1 MNAIKNVLRPFY
13 APVINGVS
21 DFLFG
26 PKRYKYLYQYVDKTK
41 AKNIMEI
48 GTWNGYRAKMM
59 IETAKKHHTSKEIT
73 YFGFDLFEGMT
84 KELYQEE
91 ISKMPP
97 TKKEVESILA
107 TTGATIKLY
116 MGNTTTTLPEV
127 ASSLPMMDFVFIDG
141 GHAIETI
148 ENDWKYTQVV
158 MNENTVVIFDDYWN
172 DRMDGGA
179 KPIVDKIDTNTFDVE
194 ILPGVDSFNNADH
207 GQLNIQFAKVMRRKT
222 ASTTSHA

>member
-21 DFLFG
+21 DFFFG
-26 PKRYKYLYQYVDKTK
+26 PKRYKYLYQYVDRTK

-48 GTWNGYRAKMM
+48 GTWNGYRGKMM
-59 IETAKKHHTSKEIT
+59 IETAKKHHASNEIS

-84 KELYQEE
+84 KEIYQEE

-97 TKKEVESILA
+97 TRKEVEGALA
-107 TTGATIKLY
+107 TTGAQIHLY
-116 MGNTTTTLPEV
+116 MGNTTVTLPEV
-127 ASSLPMMDFVFIDG
+127 VNTLPKMDFVFIDG
-141 GHAIETI
+141 GHALETI
-148 ENDWKYTQVV
+148 ENDWKYTQMV
-158 MNENTVVIFDDYWN
+158 MDENTVVIFDDYWN

-179 KPIVDKIDTNTFDVE
+179 KPIVDAIDRNVFDVE

-207 GQLNIQFAKVMRRKT
+207 GQLNIQFAKVTKKNL
-222 ASTTSHA
+222 SKSSI